1 MAHSK
6 SSAHREI
13 VVAALD
19 QYETRLVRYA
29 ARMLGGDLD
38 QAREAVQQTFLKLC
52 QQDTGLIKNRVLPW
66 LFTVCR
72 NNILDQRKRHSS
84 SEVTGGPSADRAASH
99 EPNPAEI
106 ASRQEFVALIR
117 QLMQSLPD
125 AQREALDL
133 WASGVGY
140 REIGE
145 VISKTE
151 SASRVLVHRA
161 IQNIKQ
167 HPSVARWLDGE
178 ERISLDG
185 NPAAH
190 TAQNPYI

>member
-1 MAHSK
+1 
-6 SSAHREI
+6 
-13 VVAALD
+13 
-19 QYETRLVRYA
+19 
-29 ARMLGGDLD
+29 MLGGDLD

-52 QQDTGLIKNRVLPW
+52 QQDTVAIQNRVLPW

-72 NNILDQRKRHSS
+72 NSILDQRKRHSS
-84 SEVTGGPSADRAASH
+84 SEVTGGPSAERAASR

-151 SASRVLVHRA
+151 SASHVLVHRA

-167 HPSVARWLDGE
+167 HPSVASWLESE
-178 ERISLDG
+178 ERISFNG
-185 NPAAH
+185 NSAAH
-190 TAQNPYI
+190 SAQNPYI